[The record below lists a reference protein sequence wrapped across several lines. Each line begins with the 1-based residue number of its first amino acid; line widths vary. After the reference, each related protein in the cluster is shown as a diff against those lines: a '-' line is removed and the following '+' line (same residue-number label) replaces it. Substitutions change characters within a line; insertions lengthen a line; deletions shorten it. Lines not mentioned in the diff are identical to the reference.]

1 MSASYLTTQIPAV
14 VKDAVSDLLGN
25 SKATK
30 LTSTGIVSL
39 GKYLSDHDLLDGWFA
54 KLANRIVET
63 RYMIREYTPNT
74 RKVMRNAHDYGAF
87 IQKVYY
93 VSCPD
98 PSDNTV
104 YQIPDSNGDY
114 KQHSPYDVQGSV
126 GVQSMV
132 YGGTGTWTLEL
143 IRPIEQIENAFTDRA
158 SMNAFIA
165 GLYLYVDNQ
174 FKLQE
179 ESVANLAVNTGMA
192 NAFLSG
198 QRRNLLA
205 EYNAMHD
212 SSIITVADALRSA
225 DFLKY
230 ASMEIS
236 RLIDNMGKMVTVF
249 NKKSYQ
255 TFTPKDRLIAEV
267 LTQFDK
273 ATQVYLQAD
282 TYHDEL
288 IKLPNFDT
296 VEFWQSCGSRQF
308 AFADCSNI
316 HIKNTDL
323 ADKAGDPTELNQSGI
338 IAFLR
343 DEEYVAATF
352 KKIRKWEL
360 PNQRDDIV
368 IHGEKAKLG
377 FAIDNF
383 MNAFVLYIE
392 DTGSI
397 TVSGDSNAVLKYT
410 HAYDGIENSIT
421 VSAGKV
427 PSATGVTFTQVGETN
442 TYTFTPASNAAFT
455 ITVANAS

>member
-1 MSASYLTTQIPAV
+1 MGASYLTTQIPQV
-14 VKDAVSDLLGN
+14 VKDAVSDLLGK

-39 GKYLSDHDLLDGWFA
+39 GKALDDMDLLDGWFG

-74 RKVMRNAHDYGAF
+74 RKVMRTEHDYGAF

-93 VSCPD
+93 VSTPD

-104 YQIPDSNGDY
+104 YKIPDGNGDY
-114 KQHSPYDVQGSV
+114 KQHSPYDVEGSV

-143 IRPIEQIENAFTDRA
+143 IRPVEQIRNAFTDA
-158 SMNAFIA
+158 SAMDAFIA
-165 GLYLYVDNQ
+165 GLYLYVDNK

-179 ESVANLAVNTGMA
+179 ESIANLAVNTGMA

-198 QRRNLLA
+198 LRRNLLG
-205 EYNAMHD
+205 EFNAMHD
-212 SSIITVADALRSA
+212 NSILTVDDALKSA

-249 NKKSYQ
+249 NKKEYE
-255 TFTPKDRLIAEV
+255 TFTPKDKLVAEV

-288 IKLPNFDT
+288 VKLPNFDT

-316 HIKNTDL
+316 HVKNTDL
-323 ADKAGDPTELNQSGI
+323 ADEVGDPTELNQGGI

-352 KKIRKWEL
+352 KKISKWEL
-360 PNQRDDIV
+360 PNPRDEIV

-377 FAIDNF
+377 FAVDNF

-392 DTGSI
+392 NSGSI
-397 TVSGDSNAVLKYT
+397 TVSGDSNAVLKYS

-421 VSAGKV
+421 VSNGKV
-427 PSATGVTFTQVGETN
+427 PSATGITFTQVGETN
-442 TYTFTPASNAAFT
+442 EYTFTPASNAAFT
-455 ITVANAS
+455 ITVSNAS